1 MKFKF
6 NVENMSRRELVEKL
20 ENIVGEPAK
29 YLGMPSAAYKVGSY
43 TVELDGTVTFENSET
58 DRETEEIIKSFAEQ
72 GLISDIE
79 ENEIEPFKKENVAI
93 KSHKD
98 ADRLT
103 IQMPRSYFTYEAL
116 KNLKKLIKNKETLIK
131 KALDVPKLRIEVT
144 DETVSFPW
152 FNETDGDIV
161 KAYTQFIEALC
172 KMAKEVKRV
181 VSKEK
186 PIENEKYAFRCFLLR
201 LGFIGPEYSQS
212 RKLLLKNLEGSS
224 AFKNGGAC
232 HAVSEQRSS

>member
-1 MKFKF
+1 MCVTSPPYY
-6 NVENMSRRELVEKL
+6 NLRDYEIDGQIGREKTPQEYIIRLL
-20 ENIVGEPAK
+20 EV
-29 YLGMPSAAYKVGSY
+29 
-43 TVELDGTVTFENSET
+43 F
-58 DRETEEIIKSFAEQ
+58 REVKR
-72 GLISDIE
+72 
-79 ENEIEPFKKENVAI
+79 V
-93 KSHKD
+93 
-98 ADRLT
+98 
-103 IQMPRSYFTYEAL
+103 L

-131 KALDVPKLRIEVT
+131 KALNVPKLRIEVT